1 MQNGVRRE
9 VPIIYGAPERWKS
22 FQKDGYYRDK
32 NGKYQ
37 KFDSEAPPMGVIHQK
52 NKSIYKIN
60 KQVLNGNK
68 FYVFT
73 DGLSESLNA
82 EGQEIGIEG
91 SIEIIEDNY
100 TKDSKKHLSD
110 ISKKI
115 IDSSKS
121 GKLSDDLT
129 LISIG

>member
-1 MQNGVRRE
+1 M
-9 VPIIYGAPERWKS
+9 
-22 FQKDGYYRDK
+22 
-32 NGKYQ
+32 
-37 KFDSEAPPMGVIHQK
+37 
-52 NKSIYKIN
+52 
-60 KQVLNGNK
+60 
-68 FYVFT
+68 
-73 DGLSESLNA
+73 
-82 EGQEIGIEG
+82 
-91 SIEIIEDNY
+91 IEDNY